1 MAKKKNAPAIDVLE
15 LDYSLAE
22 LSSSQ
27 HRAGLAGLVL
37 MVQWLKRQGS
47 HPGVCGITQ
56 LSTYGATL
64 RLNQK
69 GLAALFDE
77 VYAASQEE
85 QEEQRPRRN
94 RQKDIVAPLREE
106 VRTDIDPKTGQ
117 EKTRTVY
124 IYPAVVPKGA
134 FLTDVDPSASGAHG
148 LWIKLWRDVMWTIF
162 RGRANQ
168 RIPFTDRAAGKLGK
182 DAAKVWSDLIQPPD
196 YPVELPS
203 TYFIGAEAANA
214 ENVPFRDRARFQ
226 FLLHFWP
233 YAAQVY
239 VPAIYNNKGE
249 QSFIGFALAIP
260 DVANLEGFC
269 EELPAV
275 LRERGVAPF
284 RYRPKDSVVDVAVE
298 SALDLLRR
306 LRARIALQ
314 TGAQATSDLVLG
326 VDVVHVDKQ
335 GNNVKTLGVTRLNPE
350 VRMIDD
356 YVRIKESLWN
366 APFRKQR
373 LLNVVHDRAWYAG
386 FDSLMR
392 SLPYEKSIGSE
403 AFRHDARLS
412 FRMAEEGSATMS
424 EEAPFNMSNT
434 ESVPSALNCEALVY
448 RVIGIYLQRRLKAKY
463 DLEWSEVKDQ
473 SDKRKE
479 YEGTREKV
487 ARDAFLAVRSRSGM
501 DFAEYFAS
509 TLCSVSQPLSEQQYV
524 TLAQSLYEDTDKVRT
539 LTMLALSARS

>member
-1 MAKKKNAPAIDVLE
+1 MAKKRKAPAVNVLE
-15 LDYSLAE
+15 LDYRLAE
-22 LSSSQ
+22 LPSSQ

-47 HPGVCGITQ
+47 HPGVCDVTQ
-56 LSTYGATL
+56 LGTHGATL
-64 RLNQK
+64 RLDPA

-85 QEEQRPRRN
+85 REEKKPRRN
-94 RQKDIVAPLREE
+94 KRKDVIPPLREE

-124 IYPAVVPKGA
+124 VYPQVVPGGA
-134 FLTDVDPSASGAHG
+134 FLADVDPSASGSHG
-148 LWIKLWRDVMWTIF
+148 LWVKLWRDVMWGIF

-168 RIPFTDRAAGKLGK
+168 RLPFTDRAAGKPGK
-182 DAAKVWSDLIQPPD
+182 DAAKVWSDLIQPPA
-196 YPVELPS
+196 YPVALPG
-203 TYFIGAEAANA
+203 TYFIGAEVCNA

-239 VPAIYNNKGE
+239 VPAVYDNEGE
-249 QSFIGFALAIP
+249 QAFVGFALAIP
-260 DVANLEGFC
+260 DVADLEGFC

-306 LRARIALQ
+306 LRARLALQ
-314 TGAQATSDLVLG
+314 AGAQATSDLVLG
-326 VDVVHVDKQ
+326 VDVVHVAKQ

-350 VRMIDD
+350 ARMIDD
-356 YVRIKESLWN
+356 YARIRESLWN

-373 LLNVVHDRAWYAG
+373 LLNVVHDRPWYAG
-386 FDSLMR
+386 FDGLMHG
-392 SLPYEKSIGSE
+392 LPYEQSIGSK

-412 FRMAEEGSATMS
+412 FRMAEEESATMS
-424 EEAPFNMSNT
+424 EATPANT
-434 ESVPSALNCEALVY
+434 ESVPPVLDCEALVY
-448 RVIGIYLQRRLKAKY
+448 RVIGIYLQRRLKAKHG
-463 DLEWSEVKDQ
+463 LEWSEVKDRPDQ
-473 SDKRKE
+473 LKA
-479 YEGTREKV
+479 YEETKEKV
-487 ARDAFLAVRSRSGM
+487 AREAFLAVRSRSGL

-509 TLCSVSQPLSEQQYV
+509 TLCSVSQPLNEQQYA
-524 TLAQSLYEDTDKVRT
+524 TLAQSLYADTDKVRT

>member
-1 MAKKKNAPAIDVLE
+1 MAKKRKAPAVNVLE
-15 LDYSLAE
+15 LDYRLAE
-22 LSSSQ
+22 LPSSQ

-47 HPGVCGITQ
+47 HPGVCDVTQ
-56 LSTYGATL
+56 LGTHGATL
-64 RLNQK
+64 RLDPA

-85 QEEQRPRRN
+85 REEKKPRKNKR
-94 RQKDIVAPLREE
+94 KDVIPPLREE

-124 IYPAVVPKGA
+124 VYPQVVPGGA
-134 FLTDVDPSASGAHG
+134 FLADVDPSASGSHG
-148 LWIKLWRDVMWTIF
+148 LWVKLWRDVMWGIL

-168 RIPFTDRAAGKLGK
+168 RLPFMDRAAGKQGK

-196 YPVELPS
+196 YPVALPG
-203 TYFIGAEAANA
+203 TYFIGAEVCNA

-239 VPAIYNNKGE
+239 VPAVYDDEGE
-249 QSFIGFALAIP
+249 QAFAGFALAIP
-260 DVANLEGFC
+260 DVADLEGFC

-284 RYRPKDSVVDVAVE
+284 RYRPRDSVVDVAVE

-306 LRARIALQ
+306 LRARLALQ
-314 TGAQATSDLVLG
+314 AGAQATSDLVLG
-326 VDVVHVDKQ
+326 VDVVHVAKQ

-350 VRMIDD
+350 ARMIDD
-356 YVRIKESLWN
+356 YARIRESLWN

-373 LLNVVHDRAWYAG
+373 LLNVVHDRPWYAG
-386 FDSLMR
+386 FDGLMH
-392 SLPYEKSIGSE
+392 SLPYEQSIGSE

-412 FRMAEEGSATMS
+412 FRMAEEESATMS
-424 EEAPFNMSNT
+424 EATPANT
-434 ESVPSALNCEALVY
+434 ESVPPVLDCEALVY

-463 DLEWSEVKDQ
+463 GLEWSEVKDRPDQ
-473 SDKRKE
+473 RKA
-479 YEGTREKV
+479 YEETREKV
-487 ARDAFLAVRSRSGM
+487 AREAFLAVRSRSGL

-509 TLCSVSQPLSEQQYV
+509 TLCSVSQPLNEQQYA
-524 TLAQSLYEDTDKVRT
+524 TLAQSLYADTDKVRT
-539 LTMLALSARS
+539 LTMLALSARG

>member
-1 MAKKKNAPAIDVLE
+1 MAKNKKASAIDVLE
-15 LDYSLAE
+15 LDYRLAE
-22 LSSSQ
+22 LPSSQ

-47 HPGVCGITQ
+47 HPGVCDIAQ
-56 LSTYGATL
+56 LSTHGATL
-64 RLNQK
+64 RIDQA

-85 QEEQRPRRN
+85 REEKRPRKNKR
-94 RQKDIVAPLREE
+94 KGVIPPLREE
-106 VRTDIDPKTGQ
+106 IRTDVDPKTGQ

-124 IYPAVVPKGA
+124 VYPQVVPGGA
-134 FLTDVDPSASGAHG
+134 FLADGDPSASGSHG

-168 RIPFTDRAAGKLGK
+168 RLPFTDRAAGKQGK

-196 YPVELPS
+196 YPVKLPG
-203 TYFIGAEAANA
+203 TYYIGAEACNA

-233 YAAQVY
+233 YVAQVY
-239 VPAIYNNKGE
+239 VPAIYDNEGE
-249 QSFIGFALAIP
+249 QSFTGFALAIP
-260 DVANLEGFC
+260 DVADLEGFC

-306 LRARIALQ
+306 LRARLALQ

-335 GNNVKTLGVTRLNPE
+335 GNNVKTLGVTRLHPE
-350 VRMIDD
+350 ARMIDD

-373 LLNVVHDRAWYAG
+373 LLNVVHDRPWYAG
-386 FDSLMR
+386 FDGLMR
-392 SLPYEKSIGSE
+392 SLPYEQSIGSE

-412 FRMAEEGSATMS
+412 FRMEESATMS
-424 EEAPFNMSNT
+424 TPA
-434 ESVPSALNCEALVY
+434 ESVSPEALVY

-463 DLEWSEVKDQ
+463 GLEWSEVKDRP
-473 SDKRKE
+473 DKRKE
-479 YEGTREKV
+479 YEETREKV
-487 ARDAFLAVRSRSGM
+487 AREAFLAVRSRSGL

>member
-1 MAKKKNAPAIDVLE
+1 MAKKRKAPAIDVLE
-15 LDYSLAE
+15 LDYRLAE
-22 LSSSQ
+22 LPSSQ

-47 HPGVCGITQ
+47 HPGVCDVTQ
-56 LSTYGATL
+56 LSTHGATL
-64 RLNQK
+64 RLDPA

-85 QEEQRPRRN
+85 REANKPRRN
-94 RQKDIVAPLREE
+94 KRKDVIPPLREE

-124 IYPAVVPKGA
+124 VYPQVVPGGA
-134 FLTDVDPSASGAHG
+134 FLADVDPSASGSHG
-148 LWIKLWRDVMWTIF
+148 LWVKLWRDVMWGIF

-168 RIPFTDRAAGKLGK
+168 RLPFTDRAAGKQGK
-182 DAAKVWSDLIQPPD
+182 EAAKVWSDLIQPPD
-196 YPVELPS
+196 YPVALPG
-203 TYFIGAEAANA
+203 TYFIGAEACNA

-239 VPAIYNNKGE
+239 VPAAYDDEGE
-249 QSFIGFALAIP
+249 QVFAGFALAIP
-260 DVANLEGFC
+260 DVADLEGFC

-306 LRARIALQ
+306 LRARLALQ
-314 TGAQATSDLVLG
+314 AGAQATSDLVLG
-326 VDVVHVDKQ
+326 VDVVHVAKQ

-350 VRMIDD
+350 ARMIDD
-356 YVRIKESLWN
+356 YARIRESLWN

-373 LLNVVHDRAWYAG
+373 LLNVVHDRPWYAG
-386 FDSLMR
+386 FDGLMH
-392 SLPYEKSIGSE
+392 SLPYEQSIGNE

-412 FRMAEEGSATMS
+412 FRMAEEESATMS
-424 EEAPFNMSNT
+424 EATPANT
-434 ESVPSALNCEALVY
+434 ESVPPVLDCEALVY

-463 DLEWSEVKDQ
+463 GLEWSEVKDRPDQ
-473 SDKRKE
+473 RKA
-479 YEGTREKV
+479 YEETREKV
-487 ARDAFLAVRSRSGM
+487 AREAFLAVRSRSGL

-509 TLCSVSQPLSEQQYV
+509 TLCSVSQPLNEQQYV
-524 TLAQSLYEDTDKVRT
+524 TLAQSLYADTDKVRT